1 MPSKLYSTETQLTK
15 LRHESLDFR
24 GNCLGNLMVW
34 TVSRLQGSQM
44 HFARVRVRF
53 LIQIEPST
61 HTHTHTHTQA
71 HTSTHVFV
79 SVCIHSMLLCQITQG
94 GAGLVGACKGRERV
108 ALAVAAGTHAVV
120 RTRERLQRQA
130 FLPPLSLSR
139 TNRVRAIP
147 PPRGSLRPCSTHVCQ
162 KRPSIKKCQKRQY
175 GVVSKESKS
184 GSERGLVQY
193 KKRPTVRGIPERRGR
208 ALQAHGAAH
217 FW

>member
-1 MPSKLYSTETQLTK
+1 MKVLTSEATASGTSWCGQCPASRGARCTLLASGCASLYRL
-15 LRHESLDFR
+15 
-24 GNCLGNLMVW
+24 NLV
-34 TVSRLQGSQM
+34 
-44 HFARVRVRF
+44 
-53 LIQIEPST
+53 

-147 PPRGSLRPCSTHVCQ
+147 PPRGSLRPCSTHVCP